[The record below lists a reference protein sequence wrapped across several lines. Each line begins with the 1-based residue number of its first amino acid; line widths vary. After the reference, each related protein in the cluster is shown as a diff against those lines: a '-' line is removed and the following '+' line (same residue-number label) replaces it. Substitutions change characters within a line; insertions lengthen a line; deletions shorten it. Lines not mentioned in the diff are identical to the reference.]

1 MAASA
6 SARTTRVRLLG
17 GIVRRPS
24 LVCTALCL
32 TLLSAMV
39 GCGSSADGT
48 SRASPNGAATRL
60 NVNNVPEDLRHLV
73 PLAERWGI
81 GDDVERNAA
90 VDRATAADRAEL
102 EGAIAPSDAR
112 ITAWL
117 DSFRQQPMTDEA
129 AAFMYMQLAL
139 EEMRAGTP

>member
-1 MAASA
+1 M
-6 SARTTRVRLLG
+6 
-17 GIVRRPS
+17 RRPS
-24 LVCTALCL
+24 LVCSALCL

-39 GCGSSADGT
+39 ACGPAADGT
-48 SRASPNGAATRL
+48 SRASPDGAATTRL

-81 GDDVERNAA
+81 GDDVDRNAA
-90 VDRATAADRAEL
+90 VDRATAADRSAL

-117 DSFRQQPMTDEA
+117 DSFRQQPMTEEA

>member
-1 MAASA
+1 
-6 SARTTRVRLLG
+6 
-17 GIVRRPS
+17 VRRPT
-24 LVCTALCL
+24 LVRSALYL
-32 TLLSAMV
+32 TILLVSG
-39 GCGSSADGT
+39 GCGSAADET
-48 SRASPNGAATRL
+48 SQQAPPSGVATRL
-60 NVNNVPEDLRHLV
+60 NVTNVPEDLRHLV

-81 GDDVERNAA
+81 GDDVDRNAA
-90 VDRATAADRAEL
+90 VDRATAAERAEL
-102 EGAIAPSDAR
+102 ERALAPSDAR

>member
-1 MAASA
+1 MTLPSFARSALRLTFLLAAVVACGTAADDTSSQSSPGGA
-6 SARTTRVRLLG
+6 TT
-17 GIVRRPS
+17 
-24 LVCTALCL
+24 AE
-32 TLLSAMV
+32 
-39 GCGSSADGT
+39 
-48 SRASPNGAATRL
+48 L

-81 GDDVERNAA
+81 GDDVDRNAA
-90 VDRATAADRAEL
+90 VDRATPAERAEL
-102 EGAIAPSDAR
+102 ERAIAPADTR

>member
-1 MAASA
+1 MRLPVRALTAAA
-6 SARTTRVRLLG
+6 TVGMMT
-17 GIVRRPS
+17 
-24 LVCTALCL
+24 LCL
-32 TLLSAMV
+32 TVLLALA
-39 GCGSSADGT
+39 GCGSGTDET
-48 SRASPNGAATRL
+48 SRQASNPTTTVRL

-81 GDDVERNAA
+81 GDDVDRNAA
-90 VDRATAADRAEL
+90 VDRATPAERAEL
-102 EGAIAPSDAR
+102 ERAIASSDAR